1 MTQNTNL
8 PPTKPAGI
16 ASFWD
21 LLTAPSKSLEK
32 LIERIQ
38 ARLTAALAIAFI
50 LFNIVDGILT
60 IRQAPGSL
68 QNFVFPILATL
79 IAYAFTRTRFFSL
92 GSFILIVIF
101 CASAYLNILANNL
114 ETRIGILFFIPMALV
129 IGSLIVSTR
138 GLALLTVLNIV
149 AIIMLSI
156 TGLVLPYN
164 IFSILGMLTSFGTV
178 IALNSY
184 FRTNIALHQLA
195 ELQYHNREATDIRAN
210 MQRLVEERTIIL
222 DRRAAQLESAALV
235 ARAAAEIRD
244 MKELLDT
251 VTTQIAERF
260 GFYHVAIFLADDN
273 NIHLNLLAASSRGGQ
288 KMLAQGYK
296 LGIGREGIVGFAAY
310 QKRPRIAQNVGS
322 DAVFFNNPELSTTRS
337 EAALPLLAQNRLVGV
352 LDIQSEDENV
362 FTLDDVSSLQTM
374 TDQIALA
381 IENIRLVEQS
391 RSALLNLES
400 INADNISKAWK
411 ERLGNRVI
419 GFTYTPF
426 GVKPINQDNFDNKN
440 NSESEQ
446 TFELPLNLRGK
457 EIGSIS
463 LMRKSKE
470 SIWGETEKEMVQQIA
485 AQVALAIE
493 NARLLEESQ
502 SRAVR
507 EQTVN
512 EFSSRFGR
520 SLDIDTLLQSAVR
533 EIYRLPQVSQ
543 VSLFINPVKDAQ
555 KPE

>member
-1 MTQNTNL
+1 L
-8 PPTKPAGI
+8 LAAFSWSGKHRPICCFKP
-16 ASFWD
+16 F
-21 LLTAPSKSLEK
+21 
-32 LIERIQ
+32 
-38 ARLTAALAIAFI
+38 FI
-50 LFNIVDGILT
+50 
-60 IRQAPGSL
+60 
-68 QNFVFPILATL
+68 PILAAL
-79 IAYAFTRTRFFSL
+79 LAYALARTRFFSI
-92 GSFILIVIF
+92 GSFILVVTF
-101 CASAYLNILANNL
+101 CASGYLNILDNNL
-114 ETRIGILFFIPMALV
+114 DAPIGILFFIPMALV
-129 IGSLIVSTR
+129 VGSAIVSTS
-138 GLALLTVLNIV
+138 GLLLLTILNIA
-149 AIIMLSI
+149 AIILLSFA
-156 TGLVLPYN
+156 GLTLPYN
-164 IFSILGMLTSFGTV
+164 IFGTLGLVITFGV
-178 IALNSY
+178 VLALISY

-195 ELQYHNREATDIRAN
+195 ELQQNNREAADIRAN
-210 MQRLVEERTIIL
+210 MQRLVEERTLIL
-222 DRRAAQLESAALV
+222 DRRAAQLESAALI

-260 GFYHVAIFLADDN
+260 GFYHVGIFLADEN
-273 NIHLNLLAASSRGGQ
+273 NIHLNLVAASSQGGQ
-288 KMLAQGYK
+288 KMVAHGYR

-352 LDIQSEDENV
+352 LDIQSEEENV
-362 FTLDDVSSLQTM
+362 FTLEDVSSLQTM

-391 RSALLNLES
+391 HSALLNLES
-400 INADNISKAWK
+400 INADSIAKAWR
-411 ERLGNRVI
+411 ERLGSRVI

-426 GVKPINQDNFDNKN
+426 GVKPISQDNFDNKGN
-440 NSESEQ
+440 KESEQ

-470 SIWGETEKEMVQQIA
+470 SVWGETEKEMVQQIA

-543 VSLFINPVKDAQ
+543 VSLFINPVKDTQ
-555 KPE
+555 KSE